1 MSAAS
6 PCNSVNELPLA
17 QAQRLDD
24 AYLIDLV
31 KTLAERD
38 INALTLFKKNW
49 MRNRARKQYL
59 RIRNATIYIQKL
71 FYRGFFRSN
80 RYLPE
85 VTAEQLRE
93 ERDEEG
99 DDEVDGS
106 DVGENDPDKDEG
118 EQGEEA
124 ERMVDDDDEH
134 DNDELQE
141 EDGEGED

>member
-1 MSAAS
+1 MSAAN
-6 PCNSVNELPLA
+6 PCNSVDELPLA

-24 AYLIDLV
+24 AYLIDIV

-59 RIRNATIYIQKL
+59 RIRNATIYIQNL

-93 ERDEEG
+93 GDEEG
-99 DDEVDGS
+99 NEVDGS
-106 DVGENDPDKDEG
+106 DEGERDHDEDEG

-124 ERMVDDDDEH
+124 ERIVDDSDGDDNDDE
-134 DNDELQE
+134 QE